1 MRIHLVLSLAAACAV
16 QGFAADGYQ
25 PVLDDSRRPMLGIE
39 MTPVPT
45 HILDREGLTPGQGV
59 LVQGVFSETAA
70 AQMGLNKGDI
80 ILGVNGQPIG
90 SMTDLRNEV
99 GLSQSGDAVEVAVRR
114 NGETVTMKSDLKPW
128 PAHIPY
134 TPLDAAAE
142 KRFRDWQDRRQ
153 GRLADDARA
162 LRDQIN
168 DLKRQFDPAAEPPG
182 PGQAGLPDAG
192 TGLPAFRISLRVP
205 AGPLAA
211 SEAEAVEAGPEDAL
225 RDPTGGSRAWVGRVR
240 VNAAPRP

>member
-1 MRIHLVLSLAAACAV
+1 MRTCLVLALATALA
-16 QGFAADGYQ
+16 AADGYQ

-70 AQMGLNKGDI
+70 AQMGLAKGDV

-99 GLSQSGDAVEVAVRR
+99 GLSQSGDPIEVAVRR

-142 KRFRDWQDRRQ
+142 KRFRDWQERRQ
-153 GRLADDARA
+153 GRLADEARG
-162 LRDQIN
+162 LREQVD
-168 DLKRQFDPAAEPPG
+168 DLKRRFDPEAEPAG
-182 PGQAGLPDAG
+182 PGQAGIPDAG
-192 TGLPAFRISLRVP
+192 VGLPAFRLTLRVP
-205 AGPLAA
+205 TGPLAA
-211 SEAEAVEAGPEDAL
+211 AEPEAVDPEAPLA
-225 RDPTGGSRAWVGRVR
+225 DPAGGRAWIARVR
-240 VNAAPRP
+240 VDGRPATSP